1 MCSRLFRKDLK
12 PSKPRFFSNCK
23 LETKRLEGKMM
34 DGTVIQDLRER
45 LVKVGR
51 EIQAH
56 GFVPGTVG
64 NTSARIPNTD
74 TILIKPS
81 GVSMGALKP
90 EDLAIVDLQ
99 GKQIQGELS
108 LSIET
113 PMHTA
118 IYRTRDDVRGVVHS
132 HAPTAT
138 AFGVAGIEILPI
150 LIEMFLFIPNGV
162 PIVPFEFPGT
172 QELAEVVGK
181 KIKDFDAVILENHGI
196 VTVGPSI
203 EDACNLNIMVEE
215 CAKTQFIATL
225 LAGPDAITMEKIRE
239 KFKL

>member
-1 MCSRLFRKDLK
+1 MS
-12 PSKPRFFSNCK
+12 
-23 LETKRLEGKMM
+23 ETG
-34 DGTVIQDLRER
+34 IQSLRER

-51 EIQAH
+51 EIYTH

-64 NTSARIPNTD
+64 NISARIPNTD

-81 GVSMGALKP
+81 GISMGALKP
-90 EDLAIVDLQ
+90 KDLAIVDLR
-99 GKQIQGELS
+99 GKQIHGQLS

-113 PMHTA
+113 PMHMA
-118 IYRTRDDVRGVVHS
+118 IYRTRDDVQGVVHS

-138 AFGVAGIEILPI
+138 AFGVAGIKIVPT
-150 LIEMFLFIPNGV
+150 LIETFRFIPNGV
-162 PIVPFEFPGT
+162 PVVSFEFPGT
-172 QELAEVVGK
+172 QELAEAVQE

-203 EDACNLNIMVEE
+203 EDACSLNIIVEE
-215 CAKTQFIATL
+215 CAKTQFTATL

>member
-1 MCSRLFRKDLK
+1 
-12 PSKPRFFSNCK
+12 
-23 LETKRLEGKMM
+23 LEEKMM
-34 DGTVIQDLRER
+34 NETFIQDLRER

-51 EIQAH
+51 EIYTR

-64 NTSARIPNTD
+64 NISARIPNTY

-118 IYRTRDDVRGVVHS
+118 IYKTRGDVQGVVHS
-132 HAPTAT
+132 HAPTST

-150 LIEMFLFIPNGV
+150 LIEMFHFIPNGV

-172 QELAEVVGK
+172 QELAQVVEK
-181 KIKDFDAVILENHGI
+181 KIKNFDAVILENHGI

-215 CAKTQFIATL
+215 CAKTHFTTML
-225 LAGPDAITMEKIRE
+225 LAGPDAITMEKIKE

>member
-1 MCSRLFRKDLK
+1 MNDK
-12 PSKPRFFSNCK
+12 
-23 LETKRLEGKMM
+23 
-34 DGTVIQDLRER
+34 VIQNLRKR
-45 LVKVGR
+45 LVKAGR
-51 EIQAH
+51 EIYDH

-64 NTSARIPNTD
+64 NISARIPNTN

-90 EDLAIVDLQ
+90 ENLAIVDLQ
-99 GKQIQGELS
+99 GKQIQGEVT

-118 IYRTRDDVRGVVHS
+118 IYRTRDNIRGIVHS

-162 PIVPFEFPGT
+162 PIVPFKFPGT
-172 QELAEVVGK
+172 KQLAGAVED

-196 VTVGPSI
+196 VTVGTSI
-203 EDACNLNIMVEE
+203 EDACILNIMVEE
-215 CAKTQFIATL
+215 CAKTQLTATL
-225 LAGPDAITMEKIRE
+225 LAGPNAITMEKIRE

>member
-1 MCSRLFRKDLK
+1 VFGR
-12 PSKPRFFSNCK
+12 
-23 LETKRLEGKMM
+23 ETMSES
-34 DGTVIQDLRER
+34 VIQNLRER

-51 EIQAH
+51 EIYAH

-64 NTSARIPNTD
+64 NISARIPNTD

-81 GVSMGALKP
+81 SVSMGALNP
-90 EDLAIVDLQ
+90 EDLAVVDLQ
-99 GKQIQGELS
+99 GRQIHGELS
-108 LSIET
+108 LSVET

-118 IYRTRDDVRGVVHS
+118 IYRTRDDVQGVVHS

-138 AFGVAGIEILPI
+138 AFGVAGIEIIPT
-150 LIEMFLFIPNGV
+150 LIEMYHFIPKGV

-172 QELAEVVGK
+172 EELAEAVRK

-196 VTVGPSI
+196 VTVGSSI
-203 EDACNLNIMVEE
+203 EDACHLNIIVEE

-225 LAGPDAITMEKIRE
+225 LAGPDAITMKKIRK

>member
-1 MCSRLFRKDLK
+1 MSE
-12 PSKPRFFSNCK
+12 SVTTN
-23 LETKRLEGKMM
+23 
-34 DGTVIQDLRER
+34 LRER

-51 EIQAH
+51 EIYTH

-64 NTSARIPNTD
+64 NISARVPSTD

-81 GVSMGALKP
+81 GVSMGALKA
-90 EDLAIVDLQ
+90 EDLALVDLQ

-118 IYRTRDDVRGVVHS
+118 IYRTREDVQGVVHS

-162 PIVPFEFPGT
+162 PIAPFEFPGT
-172 QELAEVVGK
+172 QELAEVVEK
-181 KIKDFDAVILENHGI
+181 KIKEFDAVILENHGI

-203 EDACNLNIMVEE
+203 EDACNLNVMVEE
-215 CAKTQFIATL
+215 CAKTQFVATL
-225 LAGPDAITMEKIRE
+225 LAGPDAITMEKIRK

>member
-1 MCSRLFRKDLK
+1 MSG
-12 PSKPRFFSNCK
+12 SI
-23 LETKRLEGKMM
+23 T
-34 DGTVIQDLRER
+34 QDLRER

-51 EIQAH
+51 EIYTR

-64 NTSARIPNTD
+64 NISARIPSTD
-74 TILIKPS
+74 IILIKPS
-81 GVSMGALKP
+81 GVSMGALKT
-90 EDLAIVDLQ
+90 EDLALVDLQ

-108 LSIET
+108 ISIET

-118 IYRTRDDVRGVVHS
+118 IYRTRHDVQGVVHS

-162 PIVPFEFPGT
+162 PIASFEFPGT
-172 QELAEVVGK
+172 QELAEVVKK

-225 LAGPDAITMEKIRE
+225 LAGSDAITMEKIRE

>member
-1 MCSRLFRKDLK
+1 MSE
-12 PSKPRFFSNCK
+12 S
-23 LETKRLEGKMM
+23 
-34 DGTVIQDLRER
+34 VIQDLRER

-51 EIQAH
+51 EIYDH

-64 NTSARIPNTD
+64 NISARIPNTD

-99 GKQIQGELS
+99 GKKIQGEFG

-113 PMHTA
+113 PMHTS
-118 IYRTRDDVRGVVHS
+118 IYRTRGNVQGVVHS

-138 AFGVAGIEILPI
+138 AFGVAGIEIIPTA
-150 LIEMFLFIPNGV
+150 IEMFLLIPNGV
-162 PIVPFEFPGT
+162 PIVPFEIPGT
-172 QELAEVVGK
+172 QELAEVVQK

-203 EDACNLNIMVEE
+203 EDACNLNIIVEE
-215 CAKTQFIATL
+215 CAKTQFVATL

>member
-1 MCSRLFRKDLK
+1 MSE
-12 PSKPRFFSNCK
+12 S
-23 LETKRLEGKMM
+23 
-34 DGTVIQDLRER
+34 VIWDLRER
-45 LVKVGR
+45 LVKVGG
-51 EIQAH
+51 EIYAH
-56 GFVPGTVG
+56 GFVPGIVG
-64 NTSARIPNTD
+64 NISARIPNTD

-90 EDLAIVDLQ
+90 EDLVTVDLQ
-99 GKQIQGELS
+99 GKKIQGELS

-118 IYRTRDDVRGVVHS
+118 IYRIRDDVQGVVHS

-138 AFGVAGIEILPI
+138 AFGVAGIEIIPTQ
-150 LIEMFLFIPNGV
+150 IEMFLFIPNGV

-172 QELAEVVGK
+172 QELAEVVQK

-203 EDACNLNIMVEE
+203 EDACNLNIIVEE

-225 LAGPDAITMEKIRE
+225 LAGQGAITMEKIRE

>member
-1 MCSRLFRKDLK
+1 MSE
-12 PSKPRFFSNCK
+12 SVTTN
-23 LETKRLEGKMM
+23 
-34 DGTVIQDLRER
+34 LRER

-51 EIQAH
+51 EIYTH

-64 NTSARIPNTD
+64 NISARVPSTD

-81 GVSMGALKP
+81 GVSMGALKA
-90 EDLAIVDLQ
+90 EDLALVDLQ

-108 LSIET
+108 ISIET

-118 IYRTRDDVRGVVHS
+118 IYRTREDVQGVVHS

-162 PIVPFEFPGT
+162 PIAPFEFPGT
-172 QELAEVVGK
+172 QELAEVVEK
-181 KIKDFDAVILENHGI
+181 KIKEFDAVILENHGI

-203 EDACNLNIMVEE
+203 EDACNLNVMVEE
-215 CAKTQFIATL
+215 CAKTQFVATL
-225 LAGPDAITMEKIRE
+225 LAGPDAITMEKIRK

>member
-1 MCSRLFRKDLK
+1 MSE
-12 PSKPRFFSNCK
+12 N
-23 LETKRLEGKMM
+23 
-34 DGTVIQDLRER
+34 VIQSLRER

-51 EIQAH
+51 EICTH
-56 GFVPGTVG
+56 GFVSGTVG
-64 NTSARIPNTD
+64 NISSRIPNTD

-108 LSIET
+108 LSVET

-118 IYRTRDDVRGVVHS
+118 IYRTRDDVQGVVHS

-138 AFGVAGIEILPI
+138 AFGVAGIEILPT
-150 LIEMFLFIPNGV
+150 LIETFRFIPNGV
-162 PIVPFEFPGT
+162 PVVSFEFPGT
-172 QELAEVVGK
+172 QELAEAVQE

-203 EDACNLNIMVEE
+203 EDACSLNIIVEE
-215 CAKTQFIATL
+215 CAKTQFTATQ
-225 LAGPDAITMEKIRE
+225 LAGPDAITMGKIRE

>member
-1 MCSRLFRKDLK
+1 MSESIIR
-12 PSKPRFFSNCK
+12 
-23 LETKRLEGKMM
+23 
-34 DGTVIQDLRER
+34 DLRER

-51 EIQAH
+51 EVYTH
-56 GFVPGTVG
+56 GFVPGAVG
-64 NTSARIPNTD
+64 NISARIPNTD

-81 GVSMGALKP
+81 GLSMDASKT
-90 EDLAIVDLQ
+90 EDLALVDLH

-108 LSIET
+108 ISIET

-118 IYRTRDDVRGVVHS
+118 IYRTRHDVQGVVHS

-162 PIVPFEFPGT
+162 PIASFEFPGT
-172 QELAEVVGK
+172 QELAEVVK
-181 KIKDFDAVILENHGI
+181 EKIKDFNAVILENHGI
-196 VTVGPSI
+196 VPVGPSI
-203 EDACNLNIMVEE
+203 EDAYNLNIMVEE

-225 LAGPDAITMEKIRE
+225 PAGPDAITMEKIRE

>member
-1 MCSRLFRKDLK
+1 MSE
-12 PSKPRFFSNCK
+12 S
-23 LETKRLEGKMM
+23 
-34 DGTVIQDLRER
+34 VIQDLRER

-51 EIQAH
+51 EIYAH

-64 NTSARIPNTD
+64 NISARIPNTD

-99 GKQIQGELS
+99 GKQIKGELS

-118 IYRTRDDVRGVVHS
+118 IYRTRDNVQGVVHS

-138 AFGVAGIEILPI
+138 AFGVAGIEIVPT
-150 LIEMFLFIPNGV
+150 LIEMFLFIPKGV

-172 QELAEVVGK
+172 QELAEAVQK
-181 KIKDFDAVILENHGI
+181 KIKDFDAIILENHGI

-203 EDACNLNIMVEE
+203 EDACNLNILVEE

-225 LAGPDAITMEKIRE
+225 LAGPNAITMEKIR
-239 KFKL
+239 KKLKL

>member
-1 MCSRLFRKDLK
+1 MSE
-12 PSKPRFFSNCK
+12 S
-23 LETKRLEGKMM
+23 
-34 DGTVIQDLRER
+34 VIQDLRER

-51 EIQAH
+51 EIYDH

-64 NTSARIPNTD
+64 NISARIPNTD

-90 EDLAIVDLQ
+90 QDLAIVDLQ

-108 LSIET
+108 LSVET

-118 IYRTRDDVRGVVHS
+118 IYRTRDNVQGVVHS

-138 AFGVAGIEILPI
+138 AFGVAGIEIIPT
-150 LIEMFLFIPNGV
+150 LIEMFLFIPKGV

-172 QELAEVVGK
+172 QELAEVVQK
-181 KIKDFDAVILENHGI
+181 KIKDFDAIILENHGI

-203 EDACNLNIMVEE
+203 EDACNLNIIVEE

-225 LAGPDAITMEKIRE
+225 LAGPDAITMEKIR
-239 KFKL
+239 KKLKL

>member
-1 MCSRLFRKDLK
+1 MCSILFRKRLK
-12 PSKPRFFSNCK
+12 PSKPKVFSICK
-23 LETKRLEGKMM
+23 LKIERLEEKMM
-34 DGTVIQDLRER
+34 NETFIQDLRER
-45 LVKVGR
+45 LVKVGM
-51 EIQAH
+51 EIYAR

-64 NTSARIPNTD
+64 NISARIPNTD

-81 GVSMGALKP
+81 SVSMGALKP
-90 EDLAIVDLQ
+90 EDLALVDLQ

-118 IYRTRDDVRGVVHS
+118 IYRTRDDVQGVVHS

-138 AFGVAGIEILPI
+138 AFGVAGIEIVPI
-150 LIEMFLFIPNGV
+150 LIETFHFIPNGV
-162 PIVPFEFPGT
+162 PIAPFEFPGT
-172 QELAEVVGK
+172 HELAEAVEK

-196 VTVGPSI
+196 VTVGHSI
-203 EDACNLNIMVEE
+203 EAACNLNIVVEE

>member
-1 MCSRLFRKDLK
+1 MSE
-12 PSKPRFFSNCK
+12 S
-23 LETKRLEGKMM
+23 
-34 DGTVIQDLRER
+34 VIQDLRER

-51 EIQAH
+51 EIYAH

-64 NTSARIPNTD
+64 NISARIPRTE

-81 GVSMGALKP
+81 SVSMGALNT
-90 EDLAIVDLQ
+90 EDLAMVDLQ

-118 IYRTRDDVRGVVHS
+118 IYRTRDDVQGVVHS
-132 HAPTAT
+132 HAPIAT

-150 LIEMFLFIPNGV
+150 LIEIFHFIPNGV
-162 PIVPFEFPGT
+162 PIASFEFPGT
-172 QELAEVVGK
+172 QELAEVVK
-181 KIKDFDAVILENHGI
+181 EKIKDFDAVILENHGI

-215 CAKTQFIATL
+215 CAKTQVIATL
-225 LAGPDAITMEKIRE
+225 LAGSDAITMEKIRE

>member
-1 MCSRLFRKDLK
+1 MSE
-12 PSKPRFFSNCK
+12 SV
-23 LETKRLEGKMM
+23 T
-34 DGTVIQDLRER
+34 QDLRER

-51 EIQAH
+51 EIYTR

-64 NTSARIPNTD
+64 NISARIPGTD

-81 GVSMGALKP
+81 GVSMGALKT
-90 EDLAIVDLQ
+90 ENLALVDLQ

-108 LSIET
+108 ISIET

-118 IYRTRDDVRGVVHS
+118 IYRTRDDVKGVVHS

-162 PIVPFEFPGT
+162 PIASFELPGT
-172 QELAEVVGK
+172 QELAEVVKK

-196 VTVGPSI
+196 VTVGSSI
-203 EDACNLNIMVEE
+203 EDAYNLNILVEE

>member
-1 MCSRLFRKDLK
+1 MSE
-12 PSKPRFFSNCK
+12 SITQ
-23 LETKRLEGKMM
+23 E
-34 DGTVIQDLRER
+34 LRER

-51 EIQAH
+51 EIYIH

-64 NTSARIPNTD
+64 NISARIPGTD

-81 GVSMGALKP
+81 GVSMGALKA
-90 EDLAIVDLQ
+90 EDLARVDLQ

-118 IYRTRDDVRGVVHS
+118 IYRARHDVQGVVHS

-162 PIVPFEFPGT
+162 PIAPFEFPGT
-172 QELAEVVGK
+172 QELAEVVEK
-181 KIKDFDAVILENHGI
+181 KIKNFDAVILENHGI

-215 CAKTQFIATL
+215 CAKTQFVATL
-225 LAGPDAITMEKIRE
+225 LAGPDAITMEKIRK

>member
-1 MCSRLFRKDLK
+1 
-12 PSKPRFFSNCK
+12 
-23 LETKRLEGKMM
+23 
-34 DGTVIQDLRER
+34 
-45 LVKVGR
+45 
-51 EIQAH
+51 
-56 GFVPGTVG
+56 VPGTVG
-64 NTSARIPNTD
+64 NISARIPNTG

-90 EDLAIVDLQ
+90 EDLAVVDLQ
-99 GKQIQGELS
+99 GKKIQGEFG

-118 IYRTRDDVRGVVHS
+118 IYRTRGNVQGVVHS

-138 AFGVAGIEILPI
+138 AFGVAGIEIIPTA
-150 LIEMFLFIPNGV
+150 IEMFLFIPNGV
-162 PIVPFEFPGT
+162 PIVPFEIPGT
-172 QELAEVVGK
+172 QELAEVVQK

-203 EDACNLNIMVEE
+203 EDACNLNIIVEE
-215 CAKTQFIATL
+215 CAKTQFVATL

>member
-1 MCSRLFRKDLK
+1 M
-12 PSKPRFFSNCK
+12 SKS
-23 LETKRLEGKMM
+23 
-34 DGTVIQDLRER
+34 VIQNLRER
-45 LVKVGR
+45 LVRVGR
-51 EIQAH
+51 EIYAH

-64 NTSARIPNTD
+64 NISARIPNTD

-81 GVSMGALKP
+81 GVSMGALKLD
-90 EDLAIVDLQ
+90 DLAIVDLQ

-108 LSIET
+108 LSVET

-118 IYRTRDDVRGVVHS
+118 IYKTRDDVHGVVHS

-138 AFGVAGIEILPI
+138 AFGVAGIEIIPT
-150 LIEMFLFIPNGV
+150 LIEMFHYIPKGV

-172 QELAEVVGK
+172 EELAEAVQK

-203 EDACNLNIMVEE
+203 EDACHLNIMVEE

-225 LAGPDAITMEKIRE
+225 LAGQDAITMEKIRK

>member
-1 MCSRLFRKDLK
+1 MSE
-12 PSKPRFFSNCK
+12 S
-23 LETKRLEGKMM
+23 
-34 DGTVIQDLRER
+34 VIQDLRER
-45 LVKVGR
+45 LAKVGR
-51 EIQAH
+51 EIYAH

-64 NTSARIPNTD
+64 NISARIPNTNI
-74 TILIKPS
+74 ILIKPS
-81 GVSMGALKP
+81 GVSMGTLKP

-118 IYRTRDDVRGVVHS
+118 IYRTRDDVQGVVHS

-138 AFGVAGIEILPI
+138 AFGVAGIEILPV

-162 PIVPFEFPGT
+162 PIAPFEFPGT
-172 QELAEVVGK
+172 QELAEAVQK
-181 KIKDFDAVILENHGI
+181 KIKGFDAVILENHGI
-196 VTVGPSI
+196 VTVGPNI
-203 EDACNLNIMVEE
+203 EDACNLNILVEE
-215 CAKTQFIATL
+215 CAKTQFIATV
-225 LAGPDAITMEKIRE
+225 LAEPDAITMEKIRK

>member
-1 MCSRLFRKDLK
+1 MDESR
-12 PSKPRFFSNCK
+12 
-23 LETKRLEGKMM
+23 
-34 DGTVIQDLRER
+34 IQDLRER

-51 EIQAH
+51 EIHTQ

-64 NTSARIPNTD
+64 NISARIPSTD

-99 GKQIQGELS
+99 GKQIRGELS

-113 PMHTA
+113 PMHAA
-118 IYRTRDDVRGVVHS
+118 IYRTRDTIQGVVHS
-132 HAPTAT
+132 HAPIAT

-172 QELAEVVGK
+172 KELAGVVK
-181 KIKDFDAVILENHGI
+181 DKIKDFDAVILENHGI
-196 VTVGPSI
+196 VTVGSTI

-215 CAKTQFIATL
+215 CAKTQFTATL
-225 LAGPDAITMEKIRE
+225 LAGPNAITMEKIKK

>member
-23 LETKRLEGKMM
+23 PETRRLEGKTMSE
-34 DGTVIQDLRER
+34 TIIQSLRER

-51 EIQAH
+51 EISTH

-64 NTSARIPNTD
+64 NISARIPSTD

-90 EDLAIVDLQ
+90 ENLAIVDLR

-108 LSIET
+108 LSVET
-113 PMHTA
+113 PMHMA
-118 IYRTRDDVRGVVHS
+118 IYKTRDDVQGVVHS

-138 AFGVAGIEILPI
+138 AFGVAGIEILPT
-150 LIEMFLFIPNGV
+150 LIETFRFIPNGV
-162 PIVPFEFPGT
+162 PVVSFEFPGT
-172 QELAEVVGK
+172 QELAEAVQE

-203 EDACNLNIMVEE
+203 EDACSLTIIVEE
-215 CAKTQFIATL
+215 CAKTQFTATL
-225 LAGPDAITMEKIRE
+225 LAGPDSITMEKIRE
-239 KFKL
+239 KFRL

>member
-1 MCSRLFRKDLK
+1 MSE
-12 PSKPRFFSNCK
+12 S
-23 LETKRLEGKMM
+23 
-34 DGTVIQDLRER
+34 VIQNLRER

-51 EIQAH
+51 EIYDH

-64 NTSARIPNTD
+64 NISARIPNTD

-90 EDLAIVDLQ
+90 QDLAIVDLQ

-108 LSIET
+108 LSVET

-118 IYRTRDDVRGVVHS
+118 IYRTRDNVQGVVHS

-138 AFGVAGIEILPI
+138 AFGVAGIEIIPT

-162 PIVPFEFPGT
+162 PIVPFEIPGT
-172 QELAEVVGK
+172 QELAEAVQK

-203 EDACNLNIMVEE
+203 EDACNLNIIVEE

-225 LAGPDAITMEKIRE
+225 LAGSDVITMEKIRE